1 MQRSRSLLETAY
13 PSHHIA
19 SDCALSR
26 HIIGSTLTRAGH
38 SWSTSTST
46 KTQATETHTLK
57 PQTRRLHSTPQAAL
71 RNLLKQLPGQQPDAA
86 RVALTRHAATS
97 PFRSPRARQYATS
110 RSRPGALGT
119 AFLLFPAAAI
129 GVGVVTGYISLNPFS
144 ATSKDNSPSMSSK
157 LIPANPADVMVIR
170 NITPNVVTFSVP
182 FKRFGTIPV
191 GGRGTVVKLTSGALA
206 VFSPVAM
213 TDDVKAK
220 LAELGGKVKYIVATD
235 IEHHIFITEW
245 HQAYPEAR
253 IIGPEGLYEKRVK
266 QSANDPKIGKEEFA
280 VIFTAKDKLNIKI
293 DDEFDRDFLYEYVDS
308 HANKELVFLYK
319 PERIMI
325 EADLMFNLP
334 ADEQYSKCP
343 ESEKKVGFPGS
354 LFVSLQSTQGEAKG
368 MKRFLWY
375 VLSARDRAGFNESVK
390 RINDWDFDT
399 LIPCHGETLVG
410 NGKETFT
417 RIFEWH
423 LNGKK

>member
-1 MQRSRSLLETAY
+1 MPRSNALVNKTAY
-13 PSHHIA
+13 LFHRTAPGGAISRQSTGSSH
-19 SDCALSR
+19 
-26 HIIGSTLTRAGH
+26 AGT
-38 SWSTSTST
+38 SWSINV
-46 KTQATETHTLK
+46 QALRTHRH
-57 PQTRRLHSTPQAAL
+57 QTRRLQLHSTPSNAL
-71 RNLLKQLPGQQPDAA
+71 YILKQQLSYRQQPASSVEPSAA
-86 RVALTRHAATS
+86 RHYT
-97 PFRSPRARQYATS
+97 TS
-110 RSRPGALGT
+110 RGRPQSRPGPLGT
-119 AFLLFPAAAI
+119 AFLLFPAVAI
-129 GVGVVTGYISLNPFS
+129 GAGVLTGYISLSPFS
-144 ATSKDNSPSMSSK
+144 TATKASSSSAAGMSSK

-220 LAELGGKVKYIVATD
+220 LAELGGTVKYIIAPD

-245 HQAYPEAR
+245 HQAYPEAK
-253 IIGPEGLYEKRVK
+253 IIGPEGLPEKRVK

-280 VIFTAKDKLNIKI
+280 VIFTAKDKLNIKV
-293 DDEFDRDFLYEYVDS
+293 DEEFDRDFQYEYVDS

-319 PERIMI
+319 PERVMI

-343 ESEKKVGFPGS
+343 ESEKKVGFPGK
-354 LFVSLQSTQGEAKG
+354 LFVNMQTTQGEAKG

-375 VLSARDRAGFNESVK
+375 VLSARDRNGFNESVK

-410 NGKETFT
+410 NGKETFS

-423 LNGKK
+423 LTGKK

>member
-1 MQRSRSLLETAY
+1 
-13 PSHHIA
+13 
-19 SDCALSR
+19 
-26 HIIGSTLTRAGH
+26 
-38 SWSTSTST
+38 
-46 KTQATETHTLK
+46 
-57 PQTRRLHSTPQAAL
+57 
-71 RNLLKQLPGQQPDAA
+71 
-86 RVALTRHAATS
+86 
-97 PFRSPRARQYATS
+97 
-110 RSRPGALGT
+110 
-119 AFLLFPAAAI
+119 
-129 GVGVVTGYISLNPFS
+129 
-144 ATSKDNSPSMSSK
+144 MSSK

-220 LAELGGKVKYIVATD
+220 LAELGGTVRYIIAPD

-245 HQAYPEAR
+245 HQAYPEAK
-253 IIGPEGLYEKRVK
+253 IIGPEGLPEKRVK
-266 QSANDPKIGKEEFA
+266 QSANDSKIGKEEFA
-280 VIFTAKDKLNIKI
+280 VVFTAKDKLSIKV

-343 ESEKKVGFPGS
+343 EGEKKVGFPGK
-354 LFVSLQSTQGEAKG
+354 LFVNMQTTQGDAKG

-375 VLSARDRAGFNESVK
+375 VLSARDRNGFNESVK

-410 NGKETFT
+410 NGKETFS

-423 LNGKK
+423 LTGKK